1 MSKRTVNIF
10 FVVLLFIAVALVYQ
24 GVMPV
29 LGQDPTIPTRT
40 PTPDPNAPPTATPD
54 DGGGEPPPPGPTNT
68 PEAAATATN
77 TPQSGVGATPTNTPV
92 GGTPATGSGSAPDL
106 TASGTPG
113 ELTVELGLPECDD
126 TPVVQA
132 IKDTVTLYAGP
143 GGDYPVVASIIRDE
157 IRLLLGRAEF
167 ADWWYIQYDL
177 NTTAWVD
184 DEDVNEYGNTGG
196 VPLVEPPPING
207 NTPTPGPIW
216 MPTARPA
223 CTTTPTPTPT
233 ETATATPTETATIVG
248 VQADGSTSDGTTES
262 VDSSGDGSN
271 GVVSAALETPE
282 LVTSTPSAT
291 PYVLPAIGAGLLGL
305 GLVVGLLARRS
316 GQATPDSGEAEIT
329 ETETEN

>member
-10 FVVLLFIAVALVYQ
+10 FIVLMLIAVALVFQ

-40 PTPDPNAPPTATPD
+40 PTPDPNAPPTSTPD
-54 DGGGEPPPPGPTNT
+54 DGGENPPPSTNT
-68 PEAAATATN
+68 PAAATATSESV
-77 TPQSGVGATPTNTPV
+77 PGASATPTGTTV
-92 GGTPATGSGSAPDL
+92 AGGTPPTGGSDAPDL
-106 TASGTPG
+106 TASGTPD

-132 IKDTVTLYAGP
+132 IKDVVTVYAGP
-143 GGDYPVVASIIRDE
+143 GGDYPVVATMIRDE
-157 IRLLLGRAEF
+157 IRLLIGRAEF

-177 NTTAWVD
+177 NITAWVD

-233 ETATATPTETATIVG
+233 ETPTATPTETPTIVG
-248 VQADGSTSDGTTES
+248 VQADGSTDDGTTSSSE
-262 VDSSGDGSN
+262 DSSN
-271 GVVSAALETPE
+271 GAVSAAPETAE

-291 PYVLPAIGAGLLGL
+291 PYILPAVGAGLLGL

-316 GQATPDSGEAEIT
+316 GRTTPEGGEAEIT
-329 ETETEN
+329 ESES